1 MEPGK
6 AFEKPSIEY
15 KVVEL
20 QTVADDMLEQVLN
33 EWTRKGWDFEG
44 LHFVSNEAS
53 KRPKMAFV
61 FFTRPLNA
69 SKAGF
74 SEKS

>member
-1 MEPGK
+1 MESGIANAKTPV
-6 AFEKPSIEY
+6 EY

-20 QTVADDMLEQVLN
+20 QTVADDTIEQLLN

-44 LHFVSNEAS
+44 LHFVANEAS

-61 FFTRPLNA
+61 FFTRPA
-69 SKAGF
+69 KAQTGPAQ
-74 SEKS
+74 KS

>member
-6 AFEKPSIEY
+6 AFEKSPVEY

-20 QTVADDMLEQVLN
+20 QTVADDIIEQVLN
-33 EWTRKGWDFEG
+33 EWTRRGWDFEG
-44 LHFVSNEAS
+44 LHFVTNEAS

-61 FFTRPLNA
+61 FFTRPVDAITPGA
-69 SKAGF
+69 ST
-74 SEKS
+74 KS